1 MLDQTVDTLT
11 APNALVACNPAVSG
25 TEGGHDC
32 NPLTLLARGA
42 VPVGRLTGWRGTTA
56 LFADDLETNVA
67 KGLEFEAALRQRFD
81 EHGWNGAG
89 AGLYRASGAPRPRA
103 RRRGPER
110 DHLGNVF
117 RPDYSWIELPVFDP
131 TDAPCTGAAS
141 PSSWPASSAALAT
154 EAHVVTI
161 GVGEDAEH
169 VVAQLAA

>member
-1 MLDQTVDTLT
+1 M
-11 APNALVACNPAVSG
+11 SG

-81 EHGWNGAG
+81 EHAG
-89 AGLYRASGAPRPRA
+89 TAPEPASTEPPELPRVRELDVA
-103 RRRGPER
+103 DLSAIIWATG
-110 DHLGNVF
+110 F

-141 PSSWPASSAALAT
+141 PSSPGSPSSACTGCTSARRRSSSASART
-154 EAHVVTI
+154 PSTSWRSSRPR
-161 GVGEDAEH
+161 
-169 VVAQLAA
+169 